1 MHTGLV
7 AEEALKTMIN
17 ESQPAAAGAVNGMRA
32 RRRSQDWVLGQSA
45 VIRRIAQH
53 AERVAEVNCTCL
65 ICGETG
71 TGKELWADLIHS
83 SGSRGTK
90 PFVPVNCA
98 ALTPSLAESQLFGH
112 EKGAFTGAAGS
123 SLGVFRAAEGGV
135 VFLDEIGEMPM
146 ELQPKLLR
154 VLQQREVT
162 PVGASHPVKTD
173 VQVIAATNRNL
184 AIEVAEG
191 RFREDLYYR
200 LNLVELR
207 VPPLRERVEDIP
219 EFVDFFSKQFARR
232 YERTIWRPD
241 PEMLRRFCEFN
252 WPGNIRQLSQV
263 IEQSYVLDCA
273 PSLPE
278 PPGGHLRSELLPYL
292 NLNRLRDESIRQAL
306 RVTRG
311 HKGRAAKLLGVH
323 ANTLTRL
330 LAKLTVES
338 DHASLGE
345 PNEGLLPEVGNR
357 QPKGPPSA
365 DPRLGRGD
373 PTGK

>member
-1 MHTGLV
+1 MT
-7 AEEALKTMIN
+7 N
-17 ESQPAAAGAVNGMRA
+17 ESHPAAAGAVNGLRS

-65 ICGETG
+65 IYGETG
-71 TGKELWADLIHS
+71 TGKELWADLIHA
-83 SGSRGTK
+83 SGSRGSK

-162 PVGASHPVKTD
+162 PVGASRPVKTD

-219 EFVDFFSKQFARR
+219 EFVEFFSNQFARR
-232 YERTIWRPD
+232 YDRSAWRPD
-241 PEMLRRFCEFN
+241 AETLRLFCEYK
-252 WPGNIRQLSQV
+252 WPGNVRQLSHV

-278 PPGGHLRSELLPYL
+278 SPASHVRSELLPYL
-292 NLNRLRDESIRQAL
+292 NLSRLRDESIRQAL

-330 LAKLTVES
+330 LARLSVAP
-338 DHASLGE
+338 DHASLDESPDAFTRGASD
-345 PNEGLLPEVGNR
+345 LHSNR
-357 QPKGPPSA
+357 
-365 DPRLGRGD
+365 GRSNGSL
-373 PTGK
+373 